1 VSYYSLLGSLL
12 LLVGV
17 AVLVLATVIS
27 SRRGD
32 RAEVKAAGVV
42 LIGPIPII
50 FGTDTK
56 WVIVAIVLAMLL
68 VALTFVTNFR

>member
-1 VSYYSLLGSLL
+1 M
-12 LLVGV
+12 VGV